1 MKFVKVWNRLLE
13 REELVGNPYAEEGV
27 IPLGTVRPYYSYP
40 KDEDGHYIPPREEI
54 IVQKFDNIK
63 ISPNQR
69 KAFNIL
75 LLGGSGDMKTLLV
88 KLIWTVLADAGYYCL
103 YIDPKTSESGRARR
117 MWNNPRIPPD
127 MQPKGMKLKHYL
139 PVFATKDYDHMV
151 HNFKVYSLRLKNIDE
166 KYMWMGLGATSNG
179 ASKLAKMVKENPKMD
194 LPQLYARLP
203 TLAKEEGINTSAL
216 NSIFTRVKDIEDL
229 QLVDTSFQEINMI
242 KDFRDGY
249 SVCISYNAR
258 EQIMMSYDVGEKI
271 RRCARYYSTHQ
282 K

>member
-1 MKFVKVWNRLLE
+1 
-13 REELVGNPYAEEGV
+13 
-27 IPLGTVRPYYSYP
+27 
-40 KDEDGHYIPPREEI
+40 
-54 IVQKFDNIK
+54 
-63 ISPNQR
+63 
-69 KAFNIL
+69 
-75 LLGGSGDMKTLLV
+75 
-88 KLIWTVLADAGYYCL
+88 
-103 YIDPKTSESGRARR
+103 
-117 MWNNPRIPPD
+117 
-127 MQPKGMKLKHYL
+127 
-139 PVFATKDYDHMV
+139 
-151 HNFKVYSLRLKNIDE
+151 
-166 KYMWMGLGATSNG
+166 MWMGLGATSNG

-282 K
+282 NRNPIQIFLDDSSFYAKKLDGVPINFAVQEIVNIGYNYRALGVSNVMAVQSLGIIDRNIADTYRIKIISPFFQEYEKLKEIGVPLEAVAYLKNQELMQDKDNHLLQYLLVDENNHVIPFFPFLPTVNHFQEVYNSKEEELIHQEVEESG